1 MHIPNRIAALALA
14 LCALPAHAQ
23 NPAEFYRGKQISAY
37 VGFSSGGGYDLY
49 ARVLARHMGR
59 HIPGQPQIVP
69 QNMPGAGSLRVANY
83 IYQVAPRD
91 GTAFATMGRASVAA
105 PLFGQSSGQFDPRKF
120 SWLGSANDEVSVCV
134 GWHTSGIRT
143 LDDLKAREVA
153 FGATGPAEEA
163 VQIYK
168 AMNALLGTK
177 VRIVSGYPGGNE
189 MSLAIERGEI
199 DGRCALSWSS
209 LKATHQAWLDQK
221 KINVLVQVSFARHID
236 LPDVPL
242 LIDLAPNDEARQI
255 LKFLAA
261 RQVMGRPF
269 FGPPD
274 VPKDRAAALRKAFLD
289 TMRDPEFLAEADKFK
304 LEITPVSA
312 ERIEELLK
320 DLYASPPDVVQQ
332 AAALFN

>member
-1 MHIPNRIAALALA
+1 
-14 LCALPAHAQ
+14 
-23 NPAEFYRGKQISAY
+23 
-37 VGFSSGGGYDLY
+37 
-49 ARVLARHMGR
+49 
-59 HIPGQPQIVP
+59 
-69 QNMPGAGSLRVANY
+69 
-83 IYQVAPRD
+83 
-91 GTAFATMGRASVAA
+91 
-105 PLFGQSSGQFDPRKF
+105 
-120 SWLGSANDEVSVCV
+120 
-134 GWHTSGIRT
+134 
-143 LDDLKAREVA
+143 
-153 FGATGPAEEA
+153 
-163 VQIYK
+163 
-168 AMNALLGTK
+168 
-177 VRIVSGYPGGNE
+177 

-221 KINVLVQVSFARHID
+221 KINVLAQVSFARHAD

-242 LIDLAPNDEARQI
+242 LIDLAPNDEVRQI

-289 TMRDPEFLAEADKFK
+289 TMRDPEFLAEADKLK
-304 LEITPVSA
+304 LEITPVAA

-320 DLYASPPDVVQQ
+320 DLYASPPDVVQK